1 MKTSLY
7 GVLCATLLLA
17 GSGCESRQDAVENA
31 QEVNEAKNDSAT
43 ASAGSNQMEE
53 KKDFDSEFMT
63 KAASG
68 GMLEVELGKAV
79 AAKATTPEAKQ
90 FANMMVTDHTKANIE
105 LKALAAKKN
114 ITLPATMGEDHQEVY
129 KDVTEK
135 TGINMDKEYLR
146 EMVQDHEE
154 DVKEFIEASVKAT
167 DPDIK
172 AFAKKTTPVL
182 QHHLE
187 QAQKMQ
193 AAVKAKK

>member
-1 MKTSLY
+1 MKLSLY
-7 GVLCATLLLA
+7 GVLCTSLLLA
-17 GSGCESRQDAVENA
+17 GSGCNSRQDAVETA

-43 ASAGSNQMEE
+43 ASAGTSKMEE
-53 KKDFDSEFMT
+53 KKDYDSEFMT

-68 GMLEVELGKAV
+68 GMMEVELGKAV

-90 FANMMVTDHTKANIE
+90 FANMMVTDHTKANTE

-114 ITLPATMGEDHQEVY
+114 ITLPAAMGEDQQDVY

-146 EMVQDHEE
+146 EMVQDHEK
-154 DVKEFIEASVKAT
+154 DVKEFIEASEKAM

-187 QAQKMQ
+187 QAQKML
-193 AAVKAKK
+193 AAVKERK